1 MTKDVFLSIS
11 GLQFG
16 QGRED
21 GEKIETVL
29 PGTYY
34 EKGGRHYVLYE
45 ESMEGFVKPLKNTIK
60 FCNGFMELNR
70 SGPVN
75 VRMVFEE
82 NRKTMTSYQTP
93 YGTILL
99 GIDTKKIHITQDPD
113 RMLVDVVYILDM
125 DGNYLADCNLTID
138 IRVGSNCSV

>member
-16 QGRED
+16 LSGED
-21 GEKIETVL
+21 AEKIETVL
-29 PGTYY
+29 TGTYY
-34 EKGGRHYVLYE
+34 EKSGRHYVLYE
-45 ESMEGFVKPLKNTIK
+45 ETMEGFVEPLKNTMK
-60 FCNGFMELNR
+60 FCDGFMELSR

-82 NRKTMTSYQTP
+82 NKKTMTSYQTP
-93 YGTILL
+93 YGTIQL

-113 RMLVDVVYILDM
+113 KILVDVVYILDM
-125 DGNYLADCNLTID
+125 DGSYLADCNLAIN
-138 IRVGSNCSV
+138 IRAK